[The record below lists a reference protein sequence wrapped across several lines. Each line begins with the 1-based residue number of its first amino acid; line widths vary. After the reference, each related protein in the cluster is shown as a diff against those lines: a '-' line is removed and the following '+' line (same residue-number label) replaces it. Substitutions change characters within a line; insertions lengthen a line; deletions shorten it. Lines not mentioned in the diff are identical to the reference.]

1 MGAHIFLVSENN
13 FEVCIR
19 RGVYGCVMPSTEW
32 NKAEIIAGILSI
44 EPNDLVFFYVKNR
57 GVYGL
62 WKVVDEVYF
71 DESKIWADDEQ
82 LFPYRFSFE
91 STVGHFPMPVSLSDV
106 LDLRDKGRVWTFD
119 LNPVQQKNQYKITID
134 EARELLRLL
143 LRNNPIRQSTS
154 GIPDA
159 YVPQIRRAIEID
171 FASSQGGA
179 VRYEGWLNAWLM
191 RSFARGELK
200 ALFGDYRE
208 CLNLVPTTFNKVM
221 DVFLTHVTT
230 VDSIEILHK
239 YSCIELKVDRASEQ
253 DLTQVLRYEDWLAR
267 KLAAGDKEMIQS
279 ILVARRFTNGVID
292 YVRNRQRI
300 EEKTVRL
307 IAYRVDEPKQD
318 IKLEESAL
326 AVL

>member
-32 NKAEIIAGILSI
+32 NRAEIIAGILSI

-62 WKVVDEVYF
+62 WRVGDEVYF
-71 DESKIWADDEQ
+71 DETKVWADDEQ

-91 STVGHFPMPVSLSDV
+91 STVGHFPVPVSLSDV
-106 LDLRDKGRVWTFD
+106 LDLRDKGRIWTFD

-143 LRNNPIRQSTS
+143 LRNNPIRQSPV
-154 GIPDA
+154 GIPNP
-159 YVPQIRRAIEID
+159 YVPSVRGTIEVD
-171 FASSQGGA
+171 LASSQGGA
-179 VRYEGWLNAWLM
+179 LRYEGWLNAWFM
-191 RSFARGELK
+191 RSLARGELK

-208 CLNLVPTTFNKVM
+208 WLNLVPTTFNKVM
-221 DVFLTHVTT
+221 DIFLTHVTT

-239 YSCIELKVDRASEQ
+239 YTCIELKADRANEQ
-253 DLTQVLRYEDWLAR
+253 DLAQILRYEDWLAR
-267 KLAAGDKEMIQS
+267 RLAAGDKEMIQS
-279 ILVARRFTNGVID
+279 VLVARRFTDGAID
-292 YVRNRQRI
+292 YVRNRRRI

-307 IAYRVDEPKQD
+307 ISYRVDESRQD
-318 IKLEESAL
+318 IELQESAV
-326 AVL
+326 A